1 MKLCVVNFSI
11 SNGGDF
17 LIEER
22 MNSLIRRTWP
32 EANITYI
39 NGVDS
44 KFDDSP
50 KYDAVIGGGGPY
62 YDDRIIENLFIPFF
76 QESIKNIRFHLIGSG
91 VYGEDYLDSSI
102 YSKRFST
109 KTLEFFHMIEK
120 NGGTLSCR
128 DMLSWQVLKNNGIKK
143 LYMTGCP
150 AWYDFDFIDE
160 ISPRIKPDNIRKIV
174 ISDPGVTKN
183 AEEHEV
189 RANQAINVIE
199 IVVKKFPNADI
210 IFTFNNGINTKYSFD
225 CNNSIRAYLE
235 KKNIKYVDMSGSK
248 EKFSI
253 YNDAD
258 LHVGFRVHSHIYSLS
273 RRIPS
278 VLIEEDLR
286 GWGMNETF
294 GLSHLPSFDI
304 VERHIN
310 NRYKPNEV
318 LLSHLNDILDYNV
331 ETNFSAYQGVFTRMK
346 DMYYNNFKKWANSVT
361 DFSNL

>member
-1 MKLCVVNFSI
+1 MKLCVINFSI

-22 MNSLIRRTWP
+22 MNSLIEKTWP
-32 EANITYI
+32 EADITHI
-39 NGVDS
+39 NGVNS
-44 KFDDSP
+44 KFDDYQ

-62 YDDRIIENLFIPFF
+62 YDDRIIESLFIPFF
-76 QESIKNIRFHLIGSG
+76 RDSIKDIRFHLIGSG
-91 VYGEDYLDSSI
+91 VYGEDYLENAI
-102 YSKRFST
+102 YSKRFSA
-109 KTLEFFHMIEK
+109 KTLDFFHMIEK

-128 DMLSWQVLKNNGIKK
+128 DMLSWQVLKNNGVKN

-160 ISPRIKPDNIRKIV
+160 TNPRIITDNINKIV
-174 ISDPGVTKN
+174 ISDPGVTKK
-183 AEEHEV
+183 AEEQEV
-189 RANQAINVIE
+189 RANQAISVID
-199 IVVKKFPNADI
+199 VVARKFPNSDI
-210 IFTFNNGINTKYSFD
+210 VFTFNNGINTKYSFS
-225 CNNSIRAYLE
+225 CNNAIRTYLE
-235 KKNIKYVDMSGSK
+235 KKKIKYVDMSGSK

-294 GLSHLPSFDI
+294 GLPHLPSFDI
-304 VERHIN
+304 VAMHN
-310 NRYKPNEV
+310 NNIYKTNEV
-318 LLSHLNDILDYNV
+318 LLDHLTDILDYNV
-331 ETNFSAYQGVFTRMK
+331 ETNFSVYHGVFIRMK
-346 DMYYNNFKKWANSVT
+346 NMYYNNFKKWSKVITA
-361 DFSNL
+361 